1 MATLTPPV
9 TDTQTQINRH
19 RYTSVRIMVMVTL
32 LMVVVMMI
40 MVIMMMM
47 VTMNDIVGGLHYEQ
61 SDPQPTLLCRDH
73 TRPGHLSNPSYDDEE
88 EVDDDG

>member
-1 MATLTPPV
+1 MMM
-9 TDTQTQINRH
+9 
-19 RYTSVRIMVMVTL
+19 IMVMVTL
-32 LMVVVMMI
+32 LMVVVMKI

>member
-9 TDTQTQINRH
+9 TDTQTKIHRH

-61 SDPQPTLLCRDH
+61 SDPQPTLLCGDH
-73 TRPGHLSNPSYDDEE
+73 TRPGHLSNPSYE
-88 EVDDDG
+88 EVNDD